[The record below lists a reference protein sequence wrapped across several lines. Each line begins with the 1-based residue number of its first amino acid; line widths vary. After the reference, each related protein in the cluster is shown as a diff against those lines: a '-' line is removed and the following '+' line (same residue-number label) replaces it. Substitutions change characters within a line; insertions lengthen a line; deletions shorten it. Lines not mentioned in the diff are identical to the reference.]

1 MKRIVSQIIA
11 ALLHNSYFST
21 ISNAA
26 TYQGFFKGVCP
37 PTLNC
42 YACPFAVVSCP
53 IGAIQH
59 FSVIRMFPHYVA
71 GLLGFLAVIF
81 GKLPCGWVCPFGLL
95 QDLLAKISKIKLRL
109 PRFLTYSPF
118 ITLAVLV
125 VAIPYLTAEP
135 WFSKLCPAGTLQAA
149 LPWVVYAP
157 RKYTE
162 TVGLIPR
169 EMIGNIFYIKIAIL
183 AAILVMSVFITR
195 VFCLL
200 FCPMGAI
207 LALFNRVSIVRLHV
221 SQESC
226 SECNDSTCKCPVHI
240 NVRKTPNHRDC
251 YRCMQCARGC
261 DHIQMTTVFQT
272 FKEGREESQRR
283 KEPQALEEGAS
294 AAKGVPT

>member
-11 ALLHNSYFST
+11 ALLHNSFFST

-26 TYQGFFKGVCP
+26 TYQGFFKGFCP

-42 YACPFAVVSCP
+42 YACPFALVSCP
-53 IGAIQH
+53 IGALQH
-59 FSVIRMFPHYVA
+59 FSVIRMFPYYVA
-71 GLLGFLAVIF
+71 GLLGFLAVIV
-81 GKLPCGWVCPFGLL
+81 GKLPCGWICPFGLL
-95 QDLLAKISKIKLRL
+95 QDLLARITKRSLRL
-109 PRFLTYSPF
+109 PRVLTYGPF
-118 ITLAVLV
+118 ITLALLV
-125 VAIPYLTAEP
+125 VVVPYLTAEP

-169 EMIGNIFYIKIAIL
+169 EMIGNLFYIKIAIL
-183 AAILVMSVFITR
+183 AVIIVSSVFITR

-207 LALFNRVSIVRLHV
+207 LALFNRLSIVRLHV
-221 SQESC
+221 SGESC
-226 SECNDSTCKCPVHI
+226 PECADSSSKCPVQI

-251 YRCMQCARGC
+251 YRCMECARKC
-261 DHIQMTTVFQT
+261 DHIQMTTIFQSSM
-272 FKEGREESQRR
+272 KSGEVADAPQGE
-283 KEPQALEEGAS
+283 QALDGAHHAERGS
-294 AAKGVPT
+294 RT

>member
-1 MKRIVSQIIA
+1 MKRTVSQIIA

-21 ISNAA
+21 IPNAA
-26 TYQGFFKGVCP
+26 TYQGFFKGICP

-71 GLLGFLAVIF
+71 GLIGFLAVIF
-81 GKLPCGWVCPFGLL
+81 GKMPCGWICPFGLL
-95 QDLLAKISKIKLRL
+95 QDLLAKITRIKFRL
-109 PRFLTYSPF
+109 PRFLTFGPF
-118 ITLAVLV
+118 ITLALLV
-125 VAIPYLTAEP
+125 VAIPYLTGEP

-169 EMIGNIFYIKIAIL
+169 EMIGNIFYIKLVIL
-183 AAILVMSVFITR
+183 AVIVVASVFFTR
-195 VFCLL
+195 IFCLL

-207 LALFNRVSIVRLHV
+207 LALFNRVSVLRLRV
-221 SQESC
+221 AQESC
-226 SECNDSTCKCPVHI
+226 RECSDSSWKCPVNI
-240 NVRKTPNHRDC
+240 DVRKTPNHRDC
-251 YRCMQCARGC
+251 YRCMECARGC

-272 FKEGREESQRR
+272 FKEGREGVQGRIDPHAFEDGGPSG
-283 KEPQALEEGAS
+283 KGA
-294 AAKGVPT
+294 PT